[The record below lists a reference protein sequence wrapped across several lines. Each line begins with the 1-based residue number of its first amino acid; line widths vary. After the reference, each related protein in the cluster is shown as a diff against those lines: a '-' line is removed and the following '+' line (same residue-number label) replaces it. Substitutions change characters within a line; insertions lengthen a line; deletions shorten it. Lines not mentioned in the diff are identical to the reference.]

1 MFETVASVTERAFR
15 SKITPPIFGPC
26 QPETEPLPSQII
38 YEHPLTER
46 SRTLLRLEHLFLQTD
61 YHLPQAD
68 PWNSRAAV
76 DGLLGMAS
84 IFSRA
89 DLKGE
94 FIKELDRHQTTLRRM
109 AQTPGVDAGRLDSI
123 LQSITKTSGQL
134 QRMEGQLGKHLR
146 TNELLKNVM
155 QRNGIP
161 GASCAFDIPAYHHW
175 LMQSQESRIN
185 DLNNWLKPLDPARSA
200 VELLLSLTRG
210 SAISEPHV
218 AVEGLFQK
226 AVDQSSAPQML
237 RMILPGDTRLFP
249 EISGGKHRF
258 AVRFLESDIEG
269 RPAQTKQDVSF
280 ELALCVF

>member
-1 MFETVASVTERAFR
+1 MSN
-15 SKITPPIFGPC
+15 P
-26 QPETEPLPSQII
+26 II

-46 SRTLLRLEHLFLQTD
+46 SRTLLRLEHLFQQTD
-61 YHLPQAD
+61 YHLPQENS
-68 PWNSRAAV
+68 WNSRAAV

-89 DLKGE
+89 DLKAD
-94 FIKELDRHQTTLRRM
+94 FIKELDRHQASLRRM

-123 LQSITKTSGQL
+123 LQEIYGTVGLL

-175 LMQSQESRIN
+175 LQQPQESRVN
-185 DLNNWLKPLDPARSA
+185 DLQNWLRPLEPARSA
-200 VELLLSLTRG
+200 VELLLTLTRG
-210 SAISEPHV
+210 SAVKESQLAP
-218 AVEGLFQK
+218 EGLYQR
-226 AVDQSSAPQML
+226 ALEQNCAPQML
-237 RMILPGDTRLFP
+237 RVILPGDTRLFP

-258 AVRFLESDIEG
+258 AVRFMESDIEG
-269 RPAQTKQDVSF
+269 RPVQTKVDVPF
-280 ELALCVF
+280 DIALCVF